1 MFDGNEP
8 LRLKNI
14 KSNTNTHS
22 SINEYQALNKLFLE
36 NPIGQNSLESWLKK
50 MISNKSIRL
59 SLIDKMLQKSLVPN
73 NVPWKVIDVKIT
85 GNNIY

>member
-1 MFDGNEP
+1 MIDFM
-8 LRLKNI
+8 RLKNI

-36 NPIGQNSLESWLKK
+36 NPCGQTSLEIWLKNL
-50 MISNKSIRL
+50 ISNKSKRL
-59 SLIDKMLQKSLVPN
+59 SLIDEMSKKSFLPKDA
-73 NVPWKVIDVKIT
+73 PWKILDLKIN

>member
-1 MFDGNEP
+1 MYAGNEP

-14 KSNTNTHS
+14 KSNTNKHS

-59 SLIDKMLQKSLVPN
+59 SLIDKMSQNSLVPN